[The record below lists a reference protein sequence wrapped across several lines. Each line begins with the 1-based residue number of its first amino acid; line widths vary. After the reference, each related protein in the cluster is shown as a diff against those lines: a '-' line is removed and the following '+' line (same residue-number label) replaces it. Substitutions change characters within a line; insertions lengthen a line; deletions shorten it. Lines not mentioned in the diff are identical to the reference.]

1 MVIGPHANN
10 ILFITL
16 FYMILE
22 VKDDKICPKCGKP
35 LSIKVNRR
43 NGNKFYSCQP
53 ERYGGDGCGY
63 IENID

>member
-1 MVIGPHANN
+1 
-10 ILFITL
+10 
-16 FYMILE
+16 MILE
-22 VKDDKICPKCGKP
+22 VKDDKKCPKCGEP